1 MNDFADVGGCDAGLF
16 KSPKRETKESFL
28 ARMSETLINSE
39 SEE

>member
-1 MNDFADVGGCDAGLF
+1 LGLGAKRPGLF

-28 ARMSETLINSE
+28 ARMSKTLISSG